1 MCNPV
6 SRRRTSS
13 FAIAALL
20 LVPAIAQS
28 QTTNWTGAAGV
39 NGSGNY
45 NVIGNWDNGIPNGA
59 GFNAV
64 VSTLNGG
71 NPYTITLNSGAT
83 VTSLAISS
91 SEAIFDHLSATYIA
105 TTVNVSAGVYRLSGG
120 TLQGA
125 TVNVSGSGVFRATA
139 SQSTL
144 SGVTVVGGLDLSA
157 PNALLVLQANG
168 AT

>member
-28 QTTNWTGAAGV
+28 QTTNWTGAAGI

-45 NVIGNWDNGIPNGA
+45 NVLGNWDNGIPNGA

-71 NPYTITLNSGAT
+71 NPYIVTLNSAAT
-83 VTSLAISS
+83 VNSLAISS
-91 SEAIFDHLSATYIA
+91 PQATFDHISATYLV
-105 TTVNVSAGVYRLSGG
+105 TTVNISA
-120 TLQGA
+120 
-125 TVNVSGSGVFRATA
+125 
-139 SQSTL
+139 
-144 SGVTVVGGLDLSA
+144 
-157 PNALLVLQANG
+157 
-168 AT
+168 